1 MQDSAI
7 IGLFFRREE
16 AAVSETQKK
25 YGGYCYRIAHNILDS
40 HEDSEECVA
49 DTLMRAWNV
58 IPPQKPHQ
66 LKLFLAKI
74 TRNLAFDRRRSQ
86 ARQKRGGGNV
96 DAVLSELETCIAVPG
111 DAADELE
118 YRELQRVIAEFVE
131 SLPERE
137 QNLFLRRYFYTESVS
152 GIAKKFHLT
161 PNNVSVI
168 LSRTRAGLRDRLIR
182 EGFFL

>member
-7 IGLFFRREE
+7 ISLFFRREE

-25 YGGYCYRIAHNILDS
+25 YGGYCYTIAQNILEN
-40 HEDSEECVA
+40 HEDSEECVS
-49 DTLMRAWNV
+49 DTMLRAWNV
-58 IPPQKPHQ
+58 IPPQKPNH

-74 TRNLAFDRRRSQ
+74 TRNLAVDRCRAQ
-86 ARQKRGGGNV
+86 TRQKRGGGNL

-111 DAADELE
+111 DVSDELE
-118 YRELQRVIAEFVE
+118 YRELRRAIGAFVE
-131 SLPERE
+131 ELPERE
-137 QNLFLRRYFYTESVS
+137 RNIFLRRYFYTEPVS
-152 GIAKKFHLT
+152 GIAKKYHLT

-168 LSRTRAGLRDRLIR
+168 LSRTRAGLRDRLVR